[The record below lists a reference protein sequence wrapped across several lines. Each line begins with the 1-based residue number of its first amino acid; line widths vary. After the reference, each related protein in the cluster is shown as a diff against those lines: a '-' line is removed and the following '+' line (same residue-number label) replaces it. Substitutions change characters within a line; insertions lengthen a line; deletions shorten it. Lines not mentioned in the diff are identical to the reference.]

1 LIRIGELSRRA
12 GVSVDRLRS
21 WERRYGVLQ
30 PTRTPAG
37 YRLYSPADERR
48 VRAMQEHLAAGV
60 SAAEAADAVLGAAR
74 RDPPAPQDVR
84 RRRAELA
91 AALTGFD
98 EPRALALLGAV
109 LTQLGDEAAID
120 AVIFPVLR
128 QIGEGWASGAL
139 HVGQE
144 HFASTLV
151 AARLLERFQALAAPG
166 AARAVLACAPGERHT
181 LGLIALA
188 IGLRRRGW
196 SVTYLGADTP
206 IPDLRRAVDQ
216 LRPEMVVL
224 SAVMD
229 GRFDDVEPGLR
240 ELAARLPLA
249 LGGPGAGRALA
260 DRVGARLLEADPFTA
275 ADALGQVEPGRRDR
289 R

>member
-1 LIRIGELSRRA
+1 MSEAGLIRIGELSRRA

-21 WERRYGVLQ
+21 WERRYGLLE
-30 PTRTPAG
+30 PTRTRAG

-48 VRAMQEHLAAGV
+48 VRTMREHLAAGV
-60 SAAEAADAVLGAAR
+60 SAAEAAAAVLGAAR
-74 RDPPAPQDVR
+74 RDPPAPDDLR

-98 EPRALALLGAV
+98 EPRAIALLDAL

-120 AVIFPVLR
+120 AVILPVLR
-128 QIGEGWASGAL
+128 QIGEGWASAAL

-151 AARLLERFQALAAPG
+151 EARLLARFHALAAPG

-206 IPDLRRAVDQ
+206 LPDLRRSADQ
-216 LRPEMVVL
+216 LRPALVVL
-224 SAVMD
+224 SAVME
-229 GRFDDVEPGLR
+229 GRFDDAGPGLR
-240 ELAARLPLA
+240 EVAARFPLA
-249 LGGPGAGRALA
+249 LGGPGAGRTLA
-260 DRVGARLLEADPFTA
+260 DRLGARLLEADPFTA
-275 ADALGQVEPGRRDR
+275 ADALRRDR